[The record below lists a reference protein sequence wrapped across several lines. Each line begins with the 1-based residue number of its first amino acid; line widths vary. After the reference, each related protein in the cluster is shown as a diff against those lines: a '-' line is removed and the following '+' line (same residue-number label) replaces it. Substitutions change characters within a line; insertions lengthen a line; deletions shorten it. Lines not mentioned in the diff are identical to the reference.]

1 MASIIRRKYK
11 SKDKDGKIVTKQ
23 SPYWYI
29 DYKGIDGVRKRIKA
43 FKDKTATAQLAA
55 KLEREAELAAA
66 GIVDLYAEH
75 RKRPLA
81 EHLKEFRDNMTGKG
95 ATEQHAKI
103 THNRIKAIFESC
115 KFTFMADISA
125 SKVLRYLADRRRDGL
140 SIKSSNDYLQAIK
153 QLCRWM
159 VQDRR
164 MPDNPLAYLSGL
176 NVKTDRRH
184 DRRALSTE
192 EIERLIEATAKAK
205 KHHKMTGIERV
216 KLYLLALNTGL
227 RANEI
232 ATLTWQ
238 SFELDSQKP
247 TVTVLAAFS
256 KHRRDD
262 TQPLRPDMAEQFK
275 QWQAERKGLP
285 ADKVFANFNERK
297 GADMLKMDLEVAGIP
312 YKDGAGRYADFHAL
326 RHTFVTNLYKSG
338 VSPKVIQSLARH
350 STIGLTMDTYTHIG
364 LYDERAALDKLP
376 ELPDINGN
384 KNEAERMVALKTGTD
399 NLPVTNGES
408 VYKPV
413 YKEFAKKAFPDTN
426 RPSLVVTPKAL
437 HCHSEVKSSGVDNVL
452 STGQLGVKSD
462 LMSPADI
469 PKKNKWAGQDSN
481 LRKLTLM
488 GLQPIP
494 FSHSGTDPY
503 CYFYNLAAPVH
514 LCNPKSTRTSG
525 FYIA

>member
-11 SKDKDGKIVTKQ
+11 ARDKNGKIVQKQ

-29 DYKGIDGVRKRIKA
+29 DYKGIDGIRKRIKG
-43 FKDKTATAQLAA
+43 FKDKGATAQLAA
-55 KLEREAELAAA
+55 KLEREAELAEA
-66 GIVDLYAEH
+66 GIVDLYAEQ
-75 RKRPLA
+75 RKKPLT
-81 EHLKEFRDNMTGKG
+81 EHLKDFQNNMTGKG

-125 SKVLRYLADRRRDGL
+125 SKVLQYLAGRRRDGL

-159 VQDRR
+159 VADRR

-176 NVKTDRRH
+176 NAKTDRRH
-184 DRRALSTE
+184 DRRALSAE
-192 EIERLIEATAKAK
+192 ESEKLIEAAAKGK
-205 KHHKMTGIERV
+205 KHHKMTGKERV
-216 KLYLLALNTGL
+216 KLYLLAQNTGL

-238 SFELDSQKP
+238 SFKLDSPKP

-262 TQPLRPDMAEQFK
+262 ILPLRPDLAEQFK
-275 QWQAERKGLP
+275 QWKAERKGLS
-285 ADKVFANFNERK
+285 ADKVFTNFNERK

-312 YKDGAGRYADFHAL
+312 YKDDAGRYADFHAL

-350 STIGLTMDTYTHIG
+350 STFGLTMDTYTHIG

-376 ELPDINGN
+376 KLPDINGK
-384 KNEAERMVALKTGTD
+384 KNNYNRAVALKTGTD
-399 NLPVTNGES
+399 NLPVTDGES

-413 YKEFAKKAFPDTN
+413 YKEFAKKAFLDTN
-426 RPSLVVTPKAL
+426 RSLPVGMPKAL
-437 HCHSEVKSSGVDNVL
+437 NSQSEVKNSDTDKAL
-452 STGQLGVKSD
+452 STEQLGNKSD
-462 LMSPADI
+462 LMSSTDTPS
-469 PKKNKWAGQDSN
+469 KSKWAGLDSN
-481 LRKLTLM
+481 QRKLTLM

-494 FSHSGTDPY
+494 FSHSGTDPI
-503 CYFYNLAAPVH
+503 FISKEPAIAP
-514 LCNPKSTRTSG
+514 
-525 FYIA
+525 